1 MPVSHYRALSVASK
15 NDLDDQNLLLATVCP
30 MMCILI
36 FIFLIFI
43 KDDQVT
49 EKFASPVY
57 CLEQFLPNIKNEDLC
72 QIL

>member
-1 MPVSHYRALSVASK
+1 
-15 NDLDDQNLLLATVCP
+15 
-30 MMCILI
+30 MCILI